1 MESSIKSAV
10 LLAALPLVPSL
21 AVEGAQAQSVVPA
34 KDGTRTIAAP
44 EGNTIEI
51 RGGQLSGD
59 GKNLFHSFTQFGLNA
74 NEVANFISRPQ
85 IQNILGR
92 VVGGNPSV
100 INGLIQVTGGNANL
114 FLMNPSGIIFG
125 QNASL
130 NIPGSFTATTATG
143 IGFGSNWFNATG
155 ANNYADL
162 VGKPDS
168 FAFAT
173 LQPGAIIN
181 AGQLAVKPGRN
192 LTLLGGTV
200 ASTGKLAA
208 PGGNIIMAA
217 IKGQNGVRIS
227 QPGQL
232 LSLEIPAITNTIS
245 AQSLPELLTGGNVVQ
260 ATGLTVNANGEVQ
273 LTASGTKV
281 EAGDIVAKQLSSRN
295 ATLTAANN
303 LTLVESK
310 LRTSGDLNLLAQNTV
325 RVRDSVATPFLA
337 SAGGNMT
344 IQGDRNIDIL
354 ALNHPQT
361 PFQSGGNLSLISDGI
376 ISGDAHYASGGNFSI
391 RSLSGKPSQFLSLLD
406 PIITSDGDVTLDSYT
421 GASLQIVAGGKITI
435 NGDVQITGIDPAL
448 DPANRVL
455 ILQAGIP
462 GTKNNVPFNPNYDY
476 TDFVG
481 LNDVF
486 SSGNFTRAN
495 PTVPATITVAGTIDS
510 DQFSNLDGATERL
523 NVTMT
528 APSDITAQI
537 IRSSGGDINITSTG
551 GSINTSDP
559 VNLVYNLD
567 SRNQAGNAGNIT
579 LNAAGS
585 VTTGDV
591 FSAPNGSGT
600 GGNIAITAGNNITT
614 ETLNT
619 SSNSGAGAVSL
630 TAGGDIQSQLIN
642 TQSTGGAG
650 GNVTVVAGNYFR
662 VTNVFSDPTIS
673 PNYSINSRG
682 LGGGGLINISQQ
694 GGTIT
699 PFTVGDATT
708 NGTAR
713 AIISGDYTILPPESF
728 PVGFTSPSGSIV
740 INGTTPIPNPIPN
753 PIPTPIP
760 TPDQPSQ
767 IPQANNSIVKDLQ
780 GNVISQ
786 PSQNLA
792 NTGQI
797 LCVADDFN
805 DETLPVKQRL
815 PRCQDTRRRTNNSQ
829 P

>member
-125 QNASL
+125 KNASL

-162 VGKPDS
+162 VGTPDS

-181 AGQLAVKPGRN
+181 AGQLGVKPGRN

-325 RVRDSVATPFLA
+325 RVRDSVTTPFLA

-361 PFQSGGNLSLISDGI
+361 PFQSGGNLS
-376 ISGDAHYASGGNFSI
+376 
-391 RSLSGKPSQFLSLLD
+391 
-406 PIITSDGDVTLDSYT
+406 
-421 GASLQIVAGGKITI
+421 
-435 NGDVQITGIDPAL
+435 
-448 DPANRVL
+448 
-455 ILQAGIP
+455 
-462 GTKNNVPFNPNYDY
+462 
-476 TDFVG
+476 
-481 LNDVF
+481 
-486 SSGNFTRAN
+486 
-495 PTVPATITVAGTIDS
+495 
-510 DQFSNLDGATERL
+510 
-523 NVTMT
+523 
-528 APSDITAQI
+528 
-537 IRSSGGDINITSTG
+537 
-551 GSINTSDP
+551 
-559 VNLVYNLD
+559 
-567 SRNQAGNAGNIT
+567 
-579 LNAAGS
+579 
-585 VTTGDV
+585 
-591 FSAPNGSGT
+591 
-600 GGNIAITAGNNITT
+600 
-614 ETLNT
+614 
-619 SSNSGAGAVSL
+619 
-630 TAGGDIQSQLIN
+630 
-642 TQSTGGAG
+642 
-650 GNVTVVAGNYFR
+650 
-662 VTNVFSDPTIS
+662 
-673 PNYSINSRG
+673 
-682 LGGGGLINISQQ
+682 
-694 GGTIT
+694 
-699 PFTVGDATT
+699 
-708 NGTAR
+708 
-713 AIISGDYTILPPESF
+713 
-728 PVGFTSPSGSIV
+728 
-740 INGTTPIPNPIPN
+740 
-753 PIPTPIP
+753 
-760 TPDQPSQ
+760 
-767 IPQANNSIVKDLQ
+767 
-780 GNVISQ
+780 
-786 PSQNLA
+786 
-792 NTGQI
+792 
-797 LCVADDFN
+797 
-805 DETLPVKQRL
+805 
-815 PRCQDTRRRTNNSQ
+815 
-829 P
+829 

>member
-10 LLAALPLVPSL
+10 LLAALPLVPI
-21 AVEGAQAQSVVPA
+21 AAECAQAQSVVPA
-34 KDGTRTIAAP
+34 NGTHTIAAP

-92 VVGGNPSV
+92 VVGGNASV
-100 INGLIQVTGGNANL
+100 INGLIQVSGGNSNL
-114 FLMNPSGIIFG
+114 FLMNPSGIVFG

-130 NIPGSFTATTATG
+130 NLPGSFTATTATG

-155 ANNYADL
+155 ANNYEAL
-162 VGKPDS
+162 VGTPNS

-181 AGQLAVKPGRN
+181 AGQLGVKPGN
-192 LTLLGGTV
+192 DLTLLGGTV
-200 ASTGKLAA
+200 VSTGKLAA

-217 IKGQNGVRIS
+217 IRGQSGVRIS

-232 LSLEIPAITNTIS
+232 LSLEIQPITNTNS

-260 ATGLTVNANGEVQ
+260 ATGLAVNANGEVQ
-273 LTASGTKV
+273 LIASDTKV
-281 EAGDIVAKQLSSRN
+281 ETGDIVAKQLSSRN
-295 ATLTAANN
+295 ATLAAANN
-303 LTLVESK
+303 LTLIESN
-310 LRTSGDLNLLAQNTV
+310 LRTGGDLNLLAQNTV
-325 RVRDSVATPFLA
+325 RVRDSVAKPFLA
-337 SAGGNMT
+337 RAGGNMT
-344 IQGDRNIDIL
+344 IQGDRHIDIL

-391 RSLSGKPSQFLSLLD
+391 RSLSGSPSQFLSLLD

-448 DPANRVL
+448 DPVNRVL
-455 ILQAGIP
+455 ILQAGVP
-462 GTKNNVPFNPNYDY
+462 GTTNNVPFNPNFDY
-476 TDFVG
+476 LDFVG
-481 LNDVF
+481 SDEVF
-486 SSGNFTRAN
+486 SSGNFTRTN
-495 PTVPATITVAGTIDS
+495 PTTGTISVAGTIES
-510 DQFSNLDGATERL
+510 DQFSNLEGATERL

-528 APSDITAQI
+528 APGDITAQT

-559 VNLVYNLD
+559 VNRVYNLD
-567 SRNQAGNAGNIT
+567 SRNQAGNAGNVT

-600 GGNIAITAGNNITT
+600 GGNIAITAGTNITT
-614 ETLNT
+614 ETLNA
-619 SSNSGAGAVSL
+619 SSNSSAGVVSL

-650 GNVTVVAGNYFR
+650 GNVTVMAGNYFR

-673 PNYSINSRG
+673 PDYSINSRG

-694 GGTIT
+694 GGAVA

-713 AIISGDYTILPPESF
+713 AIISGD
-728 PVGFTSPSGSIV
+728 
-740 INGTTPIPNPIPN
+740 
-753 PIPTPIP
+753 
-760 TPDQPSQ
+760 
-767 IPQANNSIVKDLQ
+767 
-780 GNVISQ
+780 
-786 PSQNLA
+786 
-792 NTGQI
+792 
-797 LCVADDFN
+797 
-805 DETLPVKQRL
+805 
-815 PRCQDTRRRTNNSQ
+815 
-829 P
+829 